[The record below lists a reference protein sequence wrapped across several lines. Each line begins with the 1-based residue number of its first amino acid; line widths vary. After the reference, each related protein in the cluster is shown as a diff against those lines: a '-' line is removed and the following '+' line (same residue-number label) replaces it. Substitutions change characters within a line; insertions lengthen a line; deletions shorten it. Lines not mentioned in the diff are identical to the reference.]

1 MLYIQYLWKDNLYSS
16 IYISL
21 GSCKL
26 VVFEVIMAIMFIEP
40 FQGKMAWKWAPTY
53 NKPCG
58 KNMFSKKTLFE

>member
-1 MLYIQYLWKDNLYSS
+1 
-16 IYISL
+16 
-21 GSCKL
+21 